1 MADNNHNKIDKR
13 EITTELQESY
23 LDYAMSVIVSR
34 ALPDVRD
41 GLKPVQRR
49 ILWGMWD
56 AGVTADAKFR
66 KSADVVGE
74 VMGKYHPH
82 GDSSIYQTIVRMV
95 QDFSFRYPLCI
106 GQGNWGSVD
115 GDEAAAMRYCVTGD
129 TLIPTH
135 AGLMPINKLSVGI
148 EDINITILSKEK
160 KINRASKWFD
170 SGIHPTLK
178 ITTNRGY
185 SVTGSHNHPILIWNT
200 DTQGEP
206 RLQWK
211 KLEALE
217 VGDIAVLDRSNDV
230 LWPSTELDVTPYHPK
245 TITPRTEIKSLPNT
259 LTKELAFILGALVSE
274 GAVSKTKIEFCNSD
288 EVFINAFKMHWQN
301 VFPDGRLH
309 EFHKQPSSYGK
320 KPYTRLEIHAKYI
333 REFLYN
339 LGLAPVTAHYKTIP
353 TTILQSPKTV
363 VAAFLQ
369 SYFEGD
375 GTITTSGRM
384 IELGCCSA
392 SEKLIEQLQIVLL
405 RFGIATFKRWDAYR
419 TIFKLYVRGL
429 NNYEQFAST
438 IGFVSNRKN
447 NRLAAV
453 IEKSTKDNSQTDYI
467 PHLAAFVRQ
476 LTVPGSS
483 DRQFVLKNN
492 FDRFATL
499 AQHAGAV
506 AAALPMT
513 IRQPVEK
520 IFEQLLHDHPL
531 FDPIVKIE
539 KAGLQQVFSLRV
551 ESACH
556 SFVGNGFINHNTETK
571 LSRVSEGLLTDIEKE
586 TVDWVPNYSGT
597 KQEPK
602 FLPAKL
608 PQLLLNGTVGIAV
621 GMATNIPP
629 HNLGEVIDATLH
641 LSDHPK
647 ATTEDL
653 LEFIKGPDFP
663 TGGIIYNKKD
673 IAEAY
678 STGKGAITMRG
689 VAEIKERKG
698 QKGFNIEITEIP
710 YQVNKSE
717 LIIKM
722 AELVQEKRL
731 DGVRDIRDESDKNGM
746 SIVLELKNDSAPQ
759 KTLNQLFNHTD
770 LQKNFNVNMV
780 ALTKNGLQPE
790 VMSLK
795 DILEEFID
803 HRKLVVERRAQY
815 DLKKAKEREHILL
828 GLSKAL
834 SVIDKI
840 IATIKKS
847 ANRDDAQKNL
857 IKNFKLTI
865 IQANAILEMKL
876 STLAALERKKIEDE
890 LAEKKKLIAELESLI
905 KSPAKILKV
914 IKDELIDLQK
924 KYGDERRTKVV
935 SGGLKEFADE
945 DLIPQEDAII
955 TLSAGG
961 YIKRL
966 PPGSFKPQHRGGKGL
981 IGSDVADEDFL
992 AQLVFAKTHDNI
1004 LFFTD
1009 RGRVFQTKVYEI
1021 PAASRQAK
1029 GKPVHNFLDMP
1040 TEEHIS
1046 AIVTFPQ
1053 TYADQTRTSPKNSA
1067 GSASSLPAGQAGP
1080 RESAYLAMAT
1090 VKGMIKKTPLKD
1102 FDNVRRNGIIAMG
1115 LKKGDALKWV
1125 SLTKGNDE
1133 IIITT
1138 AQGQAIHFKESQV
1151 RAMGRTAAGVRGI
1164 KLKGADYVS
1173 SMNVVSHEMVSAK
1186 GGSASGGKNYKL
1198 LVVMSNGFGK
1208 QTPLTQY
1215 KVQGR
1220 GGSGIKTAK
1229 VTPKTGIVMDARV
1242 VSEEKELLALSA
1254 KGQVIR
1260 TQIEQIRTASRATQ
1274 GVRIMHVADKDKL
1287 IGIIC
1292 F

>member
-1 MADNNHNKIDKR
+1 MAIEDANKIDKR
-13 EITTELQESY
+13 EITSELKESY

-56 AGVTADAKFR
+56 AGVSADAKFR

-115 GDEAAAMRYCVTGD
+115 GDEAAAMRY
-129 TLIPTH
+129 
-135 AGLMPINKLSVGI
+135 
-148 EDINITILSKEK
+148 
-160 KINRASKWFD
+160 
-170 SGIHPTLK
+170 
-178 ITTNRGY
+178 
-185 SVTGSHNHPILIWNT
+185 
-200 DTQGEP
+200 
-206 RLQWK
+206 
-211 KLEALE
+211 
-217 VGDIAVLDRSNDV
+217 
-230 LWPSTELDVTPYHPK
+230 
-245 TITPRTEIKSLPNT
+245 
-259 LTKELAFILGALVSE
+259 
-274 GAVSKTKIEFCNSD
+274 
-288 EVFINAFKMHWQN
+288 
-301 VFPDGRLH
+301 
-309 EFHKQPSSYGK
+309 
-320 KPYTRLEIHAKYI
+320 
-333 REFLYN
+333 
-339 LGLAPVTAHYKTIP
+339 
-353 TTILQSPKTV
+353 
-363 VAAFLQ
+363 
-369 SYFEGD
+369 
-375 GTITTSGRM
+375 
-384 IELGCCSA
+384 
-392 SEKLIEQLQIVLL
+392 
-405 RFGIATFKRWDAYR
+405 
-419 TIFKLYVRGL
+419 
-429 NNYEQFAST
+429 
-438 IGFVSNRKN
+438 
-447 NRLAAV
+447 
-453 IEKSTKDNSQTDYI
+453 
-467 PHLAAFVRQ
+467 
-476 LTVPGSS
+476 
-483 DRQFVLKNN
+483 
-492 FDRFATL
+492 
-499 AQHAGAV
+499 
-506 AAALPMT
+506 
-513 IRQPVEK
+513 
-520 IFEQLLHDHPL
+520 
-531 FDPIVKIE
+531 
-539 KAGLQQVFSLRV
+539 
-551 ESACH
+551 
-556 SFVGNGFINHNTETK
+556 TETK
-571 LSRVSEGLLTDIEKE
+571 LARVSEGLLNDIDKE
-586 TVDWVPNYSGT
+586 TVDWAPNYSGT

-629 HNLGEVIDATLH
+629 HNLNEVIDATLH
-641 LSDHPK
+641 LSDNPK

-653 LEFIKGPDFP
+653 LQFIKGPDFP

-678 STGKGAITMRG
+678 ASGKGAITMRG
-689 VAEIKERKG
+689 VAEIKEREKG
-698 QKGFNIEITEIP
+698 KGFNIEITEIP

-722 AELVQEKRL
+722 AELVGEKRL

-746 SIVLELKNDSAPQ
+746 SIVIELKNDASPQ

-795 DILEEFID
+795 GILEEFLA
-803 HRKLVVERRAQY
+803 HRKNVVIRRAEY
-815 DLKKAKEREHILL
+815 DLKKAKEREHILI
-828 GLSKAL
+828 GLDKAL

-847 ANRDDAQKNL
+847 ANRDDAHKNL
-857 IKNFKLTI
+857 VKNFQLSDL
-865 IQANAILEMKL
+865 QASAILEMKL

-890 LAEKKKLIAELESLI
+890 LAEKQKLIAELNLLL

-914 IKDELIDLQK
+914 IKDEMEEMKK
-924 KYGDERRTKVV
+924 KYGDERRTRVIA
-935 SGGLKEFADE
+935 GGLKDFAEE

-955 TLSAGG
+955 TLSQGG

-981 IGSDVADEDFL
+981 IGSDVEDEDFL
-992 AQLVFAKTHDNI
+992 AQLISAKTHDNI

-1009 RGRVFQTKVYEI
+1009 KGRVFQTKVYEI

-1029 GKPVHNFLDMP
+1029 GKPVHNFLDLP
-1040 TEEHIS
+1040 TEEKVS
-1046 AIVTFPQ
+1046 AMVT
-1053 TYADQTRTSPKNSA
+1053 YNNEIKNEGKSF
-1067 GSASSLPAGQAGP
+1067 
-1080 RESAYLAMAT
+1080 LAMAT
-1090 VKGMIKKTPLKD
+1090 VAGMIKKTPLKD
-1102 FDNVRRNGIIAMG
+1102 FDNVRRNGIIAIG

-1125 SLTKGNDE
+1125 SLTKGADE
-1133 IIITT
+1133 IILTT
-1138 AQGQAIHFKESQV
+1138 SQGQAIHFKESQV
-1151 RAMGRTAAGVRGI
+1151 RPMGRTASGVRAI

-1173 SMNVVSHEMVSAK
+1173 SMNTV
-1186 GGSASGGKNYKL
+1186 GKDQVKEYRL

-1208 QTPLTQY
+1208 QTPLTDY

-1229 VTPKTGIVMDARV
+1229 VTPKTGVVMDARV

-1260 TQIEQIRTASRATQ
+1260 TDIESIRTASRATQ
-1274 GVRIMHVADKDKL
+1274 GVRIMHVADKDKV

>member
-1 MADNNHNKIDKR
+1 MDINKIDKR
-13 EITTELQESY
+13 ELTTELQESY

-56 AGVTADAKFR
+56 AGVSADAKFR

-115 GDEAAAMRYCVTGD
+115 GDEAAAMRY
-129 TLIPTH
+129 
-135 AGLMPINKLSVGI
+135 
-148 EDINITILSKEK
+148 
-160 KINRASKWFD
+160 
-170 SGIHPTLK
+170 
-178 ITTNRGY
+178 
-185 SVTGSHNHPILIWNT
+185 
-200 DTQGEP
+200 
-206 RLQWK
+206 
-211 KLEALE
+211 
-217 VGDIAVLDRSNDV
+217 
-230 LWPSTELDVTPYHPK
+230 
-245 TITPRTEIKSLPNT
+245 
-259 LTKELAFILGALVSE
+259 
-274 GAVSKTKIEFCNSD
+274 
-288 EVFINAFKMHWQN
+288 
-301 VFPDGRLH
+301 
-309 EFHKQPSSYGK
+309 
-320 KPYTRLEIHAKYI
+320 
-333 REFLYN
+333 
-339 LGLAPVTAHYKTIP
+339 
-353 TTILQSPKTV
+353 
-363 VAAFLQ
+363 
-369 SYFEGD
+369 
-375 GTITTSGRM
+375 
-384 IELGCCSA
+384 
-392 SEKLIEQLQIVLL
+392 
-405 RFGIATFKRWDAYR
+405 
-419 TIFKLYVRGL
+419 
-429 NNYEQFAST
+429 
-438 IGFVSNRKN
+438 
-447 NRLAAV
+447 
-453 IEKSTKDNSQTDYI
+453 
-467 PHLAAFVRQ
+467 
-476 LTVPGSS
+476 
-483 DRQFVLKNN
+483 
-492 FDRFATL
+492 
-499 AQHAGAV
+499 
-506 AAALPMT
+506 
-513 IRQPVEK
+513 
-520 IFEQLLHDHPL
+520 
-531 FDPIVKIE
+531 
-539 KAGLQQVFSLRV
+539 
-551 ESACH
+551 
-556 SFVGNGFINHNTETK
+556 TETK
-571 LSRVSEGLLTDIEKE
+571 LSRVSEGLLTDIDKE
-586 TVDWVPNYSGT
+586 TVDWVANYSGT

-629 HNLGEVIDATLH
+629 HNLNEVVDATLH
-641 LSDHPK
+641 LSDNPK
-647 ATTEDL
+647 ATTDDL

-673 IAEAY
+673 IATAY
-678 STGKGAITMRG
+678 TTGKGAITMRG
-689 VAEIKERKG
+689 VAEIKERKA

-722 AELVQEKRL
+722 AELVGEKRL

-746 SIVLELKNDSAPQ
+746 SIVIELKNDASPQ

-795 DILEEFID
+795 GILEEFLA
-803 HRKLVVERRAQY
+803 HRKNVVIRRAEY
-815 DLKKAKEREHILL
+815 DLKKAKEREHILI
-828 GLSKAL
+828 GLDKAL

-847 ANRDDAQKNL
+847 ENRDDAHKNL
-857 IKNFKLTI
+857 VKQFSLSAL
-865 IQANAILEMKL
+865 QASAILEMKL

-890 LAEKKKLIAELESLI
+890 LAEKQKLIAELNLLL

-914 IKDELIDLQK
+914 IKDELEDMK
-924 KYGDERRTKVV
+924 KRYGDERRTRVIA
-935 SGGLKEFADE
+935 GGLKDFAEE
-945 DLIPQEDAII
+945 DLIPQEDAVI
-955 TLSAGG
+955 TLSQGG

-981 IGSDVADEDFL
+981 IGSDVEDEDFL
-992 AQLVFAKTHDNI
+992 TQLISAKTHDNI

-1009 RGRVFQTKVYEI
+1009 KGRVFQTKVYEI

-1040 TEEHIS
+1040 TEEKVS
-1046 AIVTFPQ
+1046 AMI
-1053 TYADQTRTSPKNSA
+1053 TYSNEVKTAAKSF
-1067 GSASSLPAGQAGP
+1067 
-1080 RESAYLAMAT
+1080 LAMAT
-1090 VKGMIKKTPLKD
+1090 VAGMIKKTALTD
-1102 FDNVRRNGIIAMG
+1102 FDNVRRNGIIAIG

-1125 SLTKGNDE
+1125 ARTTGNDE
-1133 IIITT
+1133 IILTT
-1138 AQGQAIHFKESQV
+1138 SQGQAIHFKESQV
-1151 RAMGRTAAGVRGI
+1151 RAMGRTASGVRAI

-1173 SMNVVSHEMVSAK
+1173 SMNTV
-1186 GGSASGGKNYKL
+1186 GKEQVKEYRL

-1208 QTPLTQY
+1208 QTPLSDY

-1229 VTPKTGIVMDARV
+1229 VTPKTGVVMDARV

-1260 TQIEQIRTASRATQ
+1260 TDISGIRTASRATQ
-1274 GVRIMHVADKDKL
+1274 GVRIMNVADKDKV